1 MKTIEQITDEIHAVN
16 KWHRKHD
23 ILKEWAQSIIKE
35 CAGSFECEMEKCEM
49 GSWYNEMYDDKDGD
63 PVHPVLNRQSILNV
77 IKQL

>member
-23 ILKEWAQSIIKE
+23 ILKE
-35 CAGSFECEMEKCEM
+35 CAGSFECEKEKCEM